1 MCLQYLAFLITGLVL
16 HSQMQWSEVQVRR
29 GLCSIDKDRFVPN
42 YTTSASQPPL
52 RARTVNIHGFHRVYV
67 GGMVTS
73 TLCRPILVRPTAA
86 TLRLVLVP
94 CLFCLKFGIKY
105 VSKFILGPSILS
117 NLTFT
122 PQIYYYHETHRGL
135 STNETSHDSK
145 TIRELQCALSGHTP
159 GWATSGIC
167 VLRDRIYALKH
178 CSQ

>member
-1 MCLQYLAFLITGLVL
+1 M
-16 HSQMQWSEVQVRR
+16 RR

-52 RARTVNIHGFHRVYV
+52 TARSVNIHGFCRVYV

-122 PQIYYYHETHRGL
+122 PQIYYLHVTFGL
-135 STNETSHDSK
+135 SGKYLKNMHPWIKGALKRDKKKRE
-145 TIRELQCALSGHTP
+145 IIELQTK
-159 GWATSGIC
+159 
-167 VLRDRIYALKH
+167 V
-178 CSQ
+178 